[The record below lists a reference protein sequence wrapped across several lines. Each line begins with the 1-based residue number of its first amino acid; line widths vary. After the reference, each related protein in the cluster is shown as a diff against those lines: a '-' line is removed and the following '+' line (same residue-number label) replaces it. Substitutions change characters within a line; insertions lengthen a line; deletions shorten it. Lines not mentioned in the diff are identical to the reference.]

1 MVSVVTRAWKSRAA
15 AVVASGVLCVA
26 MASACASPPGTS
38 TANTPGAV
46 SLTYLN
52 TLPLESLT
60 YAPELVADTKGF
72 FGQAGV
78 NVNFQFV
85 NGTPPAI
92 AAIMSGQAAL
102 TRAGDSDVIKS
113 IVTKGAQ
120 VVNVGAVQKGG
131 TTIRIVSSKRNP
143 IATPEDLRGKV
154 IGEAA
159 LGGTTE
165 GILSLLL
172 SQAHMQ
178 VSDVKQQVV
187 GMSAGVFNL
196 VQQGRLDGYMLS
208 LDTAL
213 QLQATNP
220 DVVVLDPS
228 KYIAAGSQDYITSP
242 AQDKDP
248 AKQDAIRRYLKA
260 IQSAIQ
266 FIANDKATGYA
277 ETIKAISSKYK
288 VPAFADQQATKAALD
303 AYLQTWTAG
312 GADKAVQV
320 DTDAWAKTYQELTA
334 AGLVAGGQDPGKW
347 VDTTL
352 APKA

>member
-1 MVSVVTRAWKSRAA
+1 MASVVTRARKLRPA
-15 AVVASGVLCVA
+15 AVVASAGLRA
-26 MASACASPPGTS
+26 TLASACATPPG
-38 TANTPGAV
+38 AGNTPGAV

-72 FGQAGV
+72 FAAAGV
-78 NVNFQFV
+78 NVDFQFV

-92 AAIMSGQAAL
+92 AAIMSGKGAL
-102 TRAGDSDVIKS
+102 SRAGDSDIIKS
-113 IVTKGAQ
+113 IANKGAQ

-131 TTIRIVSSKRNP
+131 TTIRIVSSRRDP

-172 SQAHMQ
+172 SQARMR

-213 QLQATNP
+213 QLQATDP

-228 KYIAAGSQDYITSP
+228 KYIAAGSQDYITSS
-242 AQDKDP
+242 AQDKEP
-248 AKQDAIRRYLKA
+248 AKQDAIKRYLKA
-260 IQSAIQ
+260 IQSAVQ
-266 FIANDKATGYA
+266 FLAQDKATGYA

-303 AYLQTWTAG
+303 AYLETWTAG
-312 GADKAVQV
+312 GLDKAVQV
-320 DTDAWAKTYQELTA
+320 DPDGWAETYRELAA
-334 AGLVAGGQDPGKW
+334 AGLVRDGQDPAQW
-347 VDTTL
+347 VDDTL
-352 APKA
+352 APES